1 MATGL
6 APLLLP
12 HGKCRT
18 SERTRLSLRGPAV
31 TRSLQS
37 GFLLNYT
44 GLGAKMKKGR
54 EGDAS
59 NVLEGNDL

>member
-12 HGKCRT
+12 HGECRT

-31 TRSLQS
+31 TRTLQS
-37 GFLLNYT
+37 GFLLNYP
-44 GLGAKMKKGR
+44 GLGAKMKGR

-59 NVLEGNDL
+59 SYVVEGNDL